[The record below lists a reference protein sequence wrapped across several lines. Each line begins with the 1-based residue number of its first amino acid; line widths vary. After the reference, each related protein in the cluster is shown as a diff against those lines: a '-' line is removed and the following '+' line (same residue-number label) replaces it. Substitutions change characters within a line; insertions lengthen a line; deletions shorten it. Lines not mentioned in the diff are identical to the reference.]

1 MNPFRRILIGL
12 WWFVRGVG
20 WNDYRVLCK
29 RCGRTGQAH
38 WSVAGCRR
46 FKS

>member
-1 MNPFRRILIGL
+1 MNPIRRILTGL

-20 WNDYRVLCK
+20 FDDYRSLCK

-38 WSVAGCRR
+38 WSVRDCVR
-46 FKS
+46 FKR